1 MADATRTEPGVVF
14 LGCSETGSIAGG
26 GGLGAFLVIMA
37 YNGAVVAFQFMHY
50 MHFEMSTQWQLQR
63 QGSRLTAMRSG
74 M

>member
-1 MADATRTEPGVVF
+1 MQLALNQAWFFWVAQKQDQ
-14 LGCSETGSIAGG
+14 LL

-37 YNGAVVAFQFMHY
+37 YDGAMVAFQFMHY